1 MNGADT
7 QKFVLER
14 SIGEAARKGAS
25 TMLAMLGKSLPASI
39 VSINGSIATVKLEVL
54 SDFNLPTLKVPVAG
68 SQYVREPLQ
77 KGDMGFVLSCDAEIA
92 AMCGLGE
99 GVADLS
105 KPGNL
110 SAKIFV
116 PLGNANWKPVDANML
131 VLTGLSDV
139 MIRDN
144 AHQVQ
149 LEDLNTM
156 LAALSALI
164 TTLNTYF
171 GTIGPLLTA
180 PQTFPPI
187 SAIPNAVKARV

>member
-1 MNGADT
+1 MSSDT
-7 QKFVLER
+7 QKFLLQQN
-14 SIGEAARKGAS
+14 IGEVARNGAA
-25 TMLAMLGKSLPASI
+25 TMLALIGKSLPASI

-54 SDFNLPTLKVPVAG
+54 SDFNLPTLQMPIAG
-68 SQYVREPLQ
+68 SLYMREPLQ
-77 KGDMGFVLSCDAEIA
+77 QGDMGFVISCDTEIA

-105 KPGNL
+105 QPGNL
-110 SAKIFV
+110 SAKIFL

-144 AHQVQ
+144 SHQVQ

-156 LAALSALI
+156 LSSLSSLI
-164 TTLNTYF
+164 TTLNSYF
-171 GTIGPLLTA
+171 GTIGPLLTT
-180 PQTFPPI
+180 PQAFATINPI
-187 SAIPNAVKARV
+187 TNAVKPRV